1 MAGMTSRST
10 SGHRARPFP
19 PGTLQPQPS
28 PPPPAIGA
36 QTMVAPPAAS
46 QLKPDGH
53 SVSSA
58 QTSVQKESPAET
70 AQIIESHSSL
80 VRQGEPTAPGGGPP
94 TGGTQTMLPPADSQ
108 V

>member
-1 MAGMTSRST
+1 MTSRRT
-10 SGHRARPFP
+10 SGHRALPSP

-28 PPPPAIGA
+28 PPPVPIAA
-36 QTMVAPPAAS
+36 QIIAAPPADT
-46 QLKPDGH
+46 QLNSLGQ
-53 SVSSA
+53 SVSSS
-58 QTSVQKESPAET
+58 QSSVQNVSSPET

-94 TGGTQTMLPPADSQ
+94 TGGMQTMVPPADSQ